1 MVLDNC
7 KQLFCTWKGIDKVK
21 RLVSLGAGAA
31 VLVTA
36 VLTILNIFNAFDLVN
51 FIRQVWNC
59 LFAVLMIL
67 LQLNWTAWIKSR
79 FGFLTGWFGRG
90 MFYLLCAPAKS
101 PACCAPCRTPHAS
114 RPCAR
119 ARLAPAAASAP
130 TS

>member
-1 MVLDNC
+1 MSKLDGC

-21 RLVSLGAGAA
+21 RLVSLCSGAA

-36 VLTILNIFNAFDLVN
+36 VLTILNIFNAFDIVN

-90 MFYLLCAPAKS
+90 MFYLLCAPPES
-101 PACCAPCRTPHAS
+101 SRACRAS
-114 RPCAR
+114 RRAPRVRAH

>member
-1 MVLDNC
+1 MGGVDGC
-7 KQLFCTWKGIDKVK
+7 KELFCTWKGIDKVK
-21 RLVSLGAGAA
+21 RFISLCSGGA

-51 FIRQVWNC
+51 FIRQIWNC
-59 LFAVLMIL
+59 LFGLLMIL

-90 MFYLLCAPAKS
+90 MFYLLCAPAQLGAP
-101 PACCAPCRTPHAS
+101 PALPRHRS
-114 RPCAR
+114 RRRAAR
-119 ARLAPAAASAP
+119 PAPAAALAP